1 MDELVTKKKE
11 DSMSSFFL
19 VSVNRGVHPN
29 PTSTIPVPLLGLT
42 STSIIWSRNFN
53 WFGVILRLHG

>member
-1 MDELVTKKKE
+1 MDELVTKKKRTL
-11 DSMSSFFL
+11 SPLFL